1 MNPELKA
8 ERHSVDADQIPS
20 YVSSHVCSFDN
31 VNTSGVNVT
40 EMGYRFP
47 GEFETHEATWL
58 SWPHN
63 PNTWPGMLDRIIHN
77 YAEFAAGLTHEERV
91 HINVNTVKMAEYV
104 SELIKQ
110 KGGDLSSLELH
121 QFPTNDAWCRDHG
134 PCFLVRDQKVD
145 SLILLDWEYNAW
157 GQKYPPFDLDNAIPA
172 QVANFLAIPRIR
184 PGIIMEGGAIE
195 TNGQGVLMTTKA
207 CLLNPNR
214 NPHLNQSQIE
224 GYLERFY
231 GANQILW
238 LGDGLAGDDTD
249 GHIDDMTRFVSARTI
264 ISALENNSKDENYKA
279 LQENWERLSGFYFT
293 DGSKPELVALPMPS
307 PIIYQGQRLPASYA
321 NFYISNDS
329 VWVPIFDDSN
339 DQFALGILQECFADK
354 VVRGIHAREL
364 ICGLGALHC
373 LSQQQ
378 PVSQH
383 QTRP

>member
-1 MNPELKA
+1 MNPELNA
-8 ERHSVDADQIPS
+8 DRHSADADQIPS
-20 YVSSHVCSFDN
+20 NAYSHEYSFDR
-31 VNTSGVNVT
+31 VDTSRVHVT

-47 GEFETHEATWL
+47 GEFEAHEATWL

-63 PNTWPGMLDRIIHN
+63 PNMWPGMLDRIIPI

-104 SELIKQ
+104 RELIKQ

-134 PCFLVRDQKVD
+134 PCFLVRDQELD

-157 GQKYPPFDLDNAIPA
+157 GQKYSPYDLDNAIPG
-172 QVANFLAIPRIR
+172 QIANFLAIPSIR
-184 PGIIMEGGAIE
+184 PGIVMEGGAIE
-195 TNGQGVLMTTKA
+195 TNGQGVIMTTKA

-214 NPHLNQSQIE
+214 NPNLNQSQIE

-231 GANQILW
+231 GAKEIWW
-238 LGDGLAGDDTD
+238 LGDGIVGDDTD
-249 GHIDDMTRFVSARTI
+249 GHIDDMTRFVSPNTI
-264 ISALENNSKDENYKA
+264 VSAVENNSKDENYQA
-279 LQENWERLSGFYFT
+279 LQENWERLHGFYFA

-307 PIIYQGQRLPASYA
+307 PVVHEGQRLPASYA

-329 VWVPIFDDSN
+329 VWVPIFDDPN
-339 DQFALGILQECFADK
+339 DKQAIGVLQECFTNK
-354 VVRGIHAREL
+354 VVRGINAREL
-364 ICGLGALHC
+364 VWGLGAFHC

-378 PVSQH
+378 PVSSF
-383 QTRP
+383 

>member
-1 MNPELKA
+1 MNPELNA
-8 ERHSVDADQIPS
+8 DRHSADADQIPS
-20 YVSSHVCSFDN
+20 NAYSHEYSFDRID
-31 VNTSGVNVT
+31 TSRVHVT

-47 GEFETHEATWL
+47 GEFEAHEATWL

-63 PNTWPGMLDRIIHN
+63 PNMWPGMLDRIIPI

-104 SELIKQ
+104 RGLIKQ

-134 PCFLVRDQKVD
+134 PCFLVRDQELD

-157 GQKYPPFDLDNAIPA
+157 GQKYSPYDLDNAIPG
-172 QVANFLAIPRIR
+172 QIANFLAIPSIR
-184 PGIIMEGGAIE
+184 PGIVMEGGAIE
-195 TNGQGVLMTTKA
+195 TNGQGVIMTTKA

-214 NPHLNQSQIE
+214 NPNLNQSQIE

-231 GANQILW
+231 GAKEIWW
-238 LGDGLAGDDTD
+238 LGDGIVGDDTD
-249 GHIDDMTRFVSARTI
+249 GHIDDMTRFVSPNTI
-264 ISALENNSKDENYKA
+264 VSAVENNSKDENYQA
-279 LQENWERLSGFYFT
+279 LQENWERLHGFYFA

-307 PIIYQGQRLPASYA
+307 PVVHEGQRLPASYA

-329 VWVPIFDDSN
+329 VWVPIFDDPN
-339 DQFALGILQECFADK
+339 DKQAIGVLQECFTNK
-354 VVRGIHAREL
+354 VVRGINAREL
-364 ICGLGALHC
+364 VWGLGAFHC

-378 PVSQH
+378 PVRSN
-383 QTRP
+383 

>member
-1 MNPELKA
+1 MNPELNA
-8 ERHSVDADQIPS
+8 DRHSADADQIPS
-20 YVSSHVCSFDN
+20 NAYSHEYSFDRID
-31 VNTSGVNVT
+31 TSRVHVT

-47 GEFETHEATWL
+47 GEFEAHEATWL

-63 PNTWPGMLDRIIHN
+63 PNMWPGMLDRIIPI

-104 SELIKQ
+104 RGLIKQ

-134 PCFLVRDQKVD
+134 PCFLVRDQEVN

-157 GQKYPPFDLDNAIPA
+157 GQKYSPYDLDNAIPG
-172 QVANFLAIPRIR
+172 QIANFLAIPSIR
-184 PGIIMEGGAIE
+184 PGIVMEGGAIE
-195 TNGQGVLMTTKA
+195 TNGQGVIMTTKA

-214 NPHLNQSQIE
+214 NPNLNQSQIE

-231 GANQILW
+231 GAKEIWW
-238 LGDGLAGDDTD
+238 LGDGIVGDDTD
-249 GHIDDMTRFVSARTI
+249 GHIDDMTRFVSPNTI
-264 ISALENNSKDENYKA
+264 VSAVENNSKDENYQA
-279 LQENWERLSGFYFT
+279 LQENWERLHGFYFA

-307 PIIYQGQRLPASYA
+307 PVVHEGQRLPASYA

-329 VWVPIFDDSN
+329 VWVPIFDDPN
-339 DQFALGILQECFADK
+339 DKQAIGVLQECFTNK
-354 VVRGIHAREL
+354 VVRGINAREL
-364 ICGLGALHC
+364 VWGLGAFHC

-378 PVSQH
+378 PVRSN
-383 QTRP
+383 

>member
-1 MNPELKA
+1 MNPELNA
-8 ERHSVDADQIPS
+8 DRHSADADQIPS
-20 YVSSHVCSFDN
+20 NASSHEYSFDR
-31 VNTSGVNVT
+31 VDTSRVHVT

-47 GEFETHEATWL
+47 GEFEAHEATWL

-63 PNTWPGMLDRIIHN
+63 PNMWPGMLDRIIPI

-134 PCFLVRDQKVD
+134 PCFLVRDQELD

-157 GQKYPPFDLDNAIPA
+157 GQKYSPYDLDNAIPG
-172 QVANFLAIPRIR
+172 QIANFLAIPSIR
-184 PGIIMEGGAIE
+184 PGIVMEGGAIE
-195 TNGQGVLMTTKA
+195 TNGQGVIMTTKA

-214 NPHLNQSQIE
+214 NPNLNQSQIE

-231 GANQILW
+231 GAKEIWW
-238 LGDGLAGDDTD
+238 LGDGIVGDDTD
-249 GHIDDMTRFVSARTI
+249 GHIDDMTRFVSPNTI
-264 ISALENNSKDENYKA
+264 VSAVENNSKDENYQA
-279 LQENWERLSGFYFT
+279 LQENWERLHGFYFA
-293 DGSKPELVALPMPS
+293 DGSKPELVAFPMPS
-307 PIIYQGQRLPASYA
+307 PVVHEGQRLPASYA

-329 VWVPIFDDSN
+329 VWVPIFDDPN
-339 DQFALGILQECFADK
+339 DKQAIGVLQECFTNK
-354 VVRGIHAREL
+354 VVRGINAREL
-364 ICGLGALHC
+364 VWGLGAFHC

-378 PVSQH
+378 PVRSN
-383 QTRP
+383 